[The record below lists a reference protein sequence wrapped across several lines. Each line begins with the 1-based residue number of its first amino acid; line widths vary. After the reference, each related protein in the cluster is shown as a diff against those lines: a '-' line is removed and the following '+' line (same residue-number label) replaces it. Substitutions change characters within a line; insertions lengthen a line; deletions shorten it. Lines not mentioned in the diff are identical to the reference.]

1 MYVEALNTYSIMTKD
16 EMFKMFPHANQ
27 LKLNMGNI
35 CSKKGL
41 YKKAIK
47 LYQMALD
54 SVPQHK
60 QLRLKITQNI
70 GTIFIKMGQYSDA
83 ATNFEIVLGERA
95 EISCA
100 IHLILCYYALG
111 NVEKIKHAFKILVDS
126 QLYFEDDIKLRSS
139 EGQQH
144 NENGDENGNQYSKQI
159 FEYLKH
165 DEFARYCNMKKKK
178 AEKSISVIIDLISGV
193 ISDNYNDGYIWCI
206 EVIKSSNFAWL
217 ANALELNKALVY
229 LRQNDIQQAVETLSF
244 YEKKDPEMAVNAL
257 TNLMFIYISVS
268 FSEYA
273 LKMTIFFI
281 KINNLY

>member
-35 CSKKGL
+35 YSKMGR

-54 SVPQHK
+54 SVPIQHK

-111 NVEKIKHAFKILVDS
+111 NVEKIKHAFKILVES
-126 QLYFEDDIKLRSS
+126 ELHFEDDIKLRST

-144 NENGDENGNQYSKQI
+144 NDDSDENGNKYSKQI
-159 FEYLKH
+159 FEYLKN
-165 DEFARYCNMKKKK
+165 DEFARYCNSKKKK

-229 LRQNDIQQAVETLSF
+229 LRQNDINQAVETLSF

-268 FSEYA
+268 LF
-273 LKMTIFFI
+273 
-281 KINNLY
+281 LYYWDIGGANIYQ